1 MAAPAYTFK
10 RTPQFRRS
18 FDDLSPDEQTAA
30 RKAFAIFKTNP
41 FDPRLRTH
49 KINRL
54 SALHK
59 KTVYSVAILN
69 NLRAVFHMDGSVV
82 TSLDIGSHDVY
93 K

>member
-1 MAAPAYTFK
+1 MATPAHTFK

-18 FDDLSPDEQTAA
+18 FDDLSVAEQKAA
-30 RKAFAIFKTNP
+30 KEAFAIFKNDP

-59 KTVYSVAILN
+59 KTVYSVVILN
-69 NLRAVFHMDGSVV
+69 NLRAVFHKEGSVV
-82 TSLDIGSHDVY
+82 TSLDIGSHDIY

>member
-1 MAAPAYTFK
+1 VATPAYTFK

-18 FDDLSPDEQTAA
+18 FDALSAAEQQAA
-30 RKAFAIFKTNP
+30 KEAFAIFKNDP

-54 SALHK
+54 SALHRK
-59 KTVYSVAILN
+59 AVFSVVILN
-69 NLRAVFHMDGSVV
+69 NLRAVFHREGNVI
-82 TSLDIGSHDVY
+82 TSLDIGSHDIY